1 MVCGSLYGMEL
12 EHGNEKGKTVS
23 ASTNNTAPVKKELT
37 VYIFGSPGCLQCKR
51 LEVEILPAYEKKYGV
66 TVKVQLLTL
75 DVPENYE
82 KLVSLEKKLNKNLTK
97 IPAMYAGG
105 RLFGGNDEI
114 LGNIDA
120 VFKDHQAEEPAAVD
134 APVVPGIKSIAAK
147 RLQLL
152 PILFA
157 GVVDSINP
165 CAFATIVFFLSY
177 MSLVLKKSRSE
188 VFFAG
193 LVFIAA
199 VFITYFFIGVGIFKA
214 VLGLTGILK
223 YSKFLYIIIGI
234 FVLFLSGRHF
244 YEAAVLKRTGK
255 LDDEEVKMKLPHW
268 IRTTIEKLI
277 TRFTAMKFIL
287 PFVFLLAVL
296 ITLFQLACTVQV
308 YLPSIIYLTSIPEYR
323 ASAFLFLLLYCFL
336 FVLPL
341 ILIFVMYYFG
351 LTTLALKRFFK
362 DKIVTMKLAMATFF
376 LIMAVFMIL
385 EGIR

>member
-1 MVCGSLYGMEL
+1 
-12 EHGNEKGKTVS
+12 
-23 ASTNNTAPVKKELT
+23 
-37 VYIFGSPGCLQCKR
+37 
-51 LEVEILPAYEKKYGV
+51 
-66 TVKVQLLTL
+66 
-75 DVPENYE
+75 VPENYE
-82 KLVSLEKKLNKNLTK
+82 KLMSLEKKTGKTLTK
-97 IPAMYAGG
+97 IPALYAAGK
-105 RLFGGNDEI
+105 LFGGNDEI
-114 LGNIDA
+114 LRNLDA
-120 VFKDHQAEEPAAVD
+120 LFKGYMEIRAAGVD
-134 APVVPGIKSIAAK
+134 VPIEPGIKAIAAK
-147 RLQLL
+147 QLQLL

-193 LVFIAA
+193 LVFIAG

-223 YSKFLYIIIGI
+223 YSKYLYLVIGI

-244 YEAAVLKRTGK
+244 YEASVLKRTGL
-255 LDDEEVKMKLPHW
+255 LDDEEVKMKLPDW
-268 IRTTIEKLI
+268 IRKTIEKLI
-277 TRFTAMKFIL
+277 TRFTGMKFIL
-287 PFVFLLAVL
+287 PFVFMLAVL

-323 ASAFLFLLLYCFL
+323 TSAYLFLLLYCFL

-362 DKIVTMKLAMATFF
+362 NKIVTMKLAMAVFF
-376 LIMAVFMIL
+376 LIMAVFMIS
-385 EGIR
+385 EGIK